1 MSAWIYLV
9 AGLAIVVI
17 FNVVIVV
24 LLARA
29 NRSASRADRNADVR

>member
-17 FNVVIVV
+17 FNVMVVV

-29 NRSASRADRNADVR
+29 SRSAGRADTER